1 MTVMAEAPVRYMTP
15 VDLAEVLQIPVT
27 TLANWRSAKKG
38 PRFFRLGGLV
48 RYDPADV
55 AEWLEDQRAE

>member
-1 MTVMAEAPVRYMTP
+1 MAEAPTRYMTP

-38 PRFFRLGGLV
+38 PRFFRFGGLV